1 MLKEKERVVYNVLAI
16 IDAIVAWVSLDIAL
30 YIYFGQFTFLNNK
43 DSIILHLIV
52 LLLWFLLSKV
62 FRANELYRSRPY
74 SILVLNVVGATA
86 VGSGLLAL
94 AVFVFNLYYIGI
106 TPIIYFGAIS
116 CLILILIKMALF
128 AYMKGARRKGWNFRN
143 IIIVGDSSALTF
155 IHQVMKYKE
164 WGYQIIGVVG
174 DEGLKKLIGHEVTML
189 PEDIDID
196 KVIEDKTIDEVI
208 YCKEKARMEDIMSL
222 LTSCNELGVIFRM
235 SSPFF
240 NMLTNKTHLHY
251 FDTTPVLTISNT
263 PMDYLLL
270 KLKSV
275 FDFMVSSI
283 TITIFS
289 PVFIGIA
296 LGIKLSSKGPVFFKQ
311 KRVGM
316 RGRKFWVYKFRTMVT
331 NAEELKAKLMD
342 QNEMDGPVF
351 KIARDPRITGIGNF
365 LRKTSLDELPQFFN
379 VLLGDMSIVGPRPPV
394 PAEVREYERWQLR
407 RLSMKPGITCVWQI
421 SPSRNDI
428 SFEEWMRMDLEYIDN
443 WSLRLDFVIILKT
456 IRTMLRADGK

>member
-1 MLKEKERVVYNVLAI
+1 MLKEKERVVYNFLAGLDAI
-16 IDAIVAWVSLDIAL
+16 IAWFSLDAAL
-30 YIYFGQFTFLNNK
+30 YLYFGQYTFLSNK
-43 DSIILHLIV
+43 DSIILHLVV
-52 LLLWFLLSKV
+52 LGIWFALSKA
-62 FRANELYRSRPY
+62 FRTNEIYRSRPY
-74 SILVLNVVGATA
+74 SILLLNVLGATI
-86 VGSGLLAL
+86 VGIGILSL
-94 AVFVFNLYYIGI
+94 AVFVFNLHYIGV
-106 TPIIYFGAIS
+106 TPIIYFGGIS
-116 CLILILIKMALF
+116 AVILLLLKLAVFSYL
-128 AYMKGARRKGWNFRN
+128 KGARRKGYNYRN
-143 IIIVGDSSALTF
+143 VLIVGDISATNF
-155 IHQVMKYKE
+155 IDNVLSHKE
-164 WGYQIIGVVG
+164 WGYRIVGVVG
-174 DEGLKKLIGHEVTML
+174 NQELNDKLGDSVLTLPENSDVDKLIE
-189 PEDIDID
+189 E
-196 KVIEDKTIDEVI
+196 KTIDEVI
-208 YCKEKARMEDIMSL
+208 YCREKARMEDIMAL
-222 LTSCNELGVIFRM
+222 LTSCNELGVVFRM

-270 KLKSV
+270 KLKAV
-275 FDFMVSSI
+275 FDFVVSFV
-283 TITIFS
+283 TITILS

-296 LGIKLSSKGPVFFKQ
+296 LGIKMTSKGPIFFKQ

-331 NAEELKAKLMD
+331 NAEELKATLME

-351 KIARDPRITGIGNF
+351 KMTRDPRITGIGNF

-421 SPSRNDI
+421 SPSRNDVT
-428 SFEEWMRMDLEYIDN
+428 FEDWMRMDLEYIDN

-456 IRTMLRADGK
+456 IRTMLRADGR

>member
-16 IDAIVAWVSLDIAL
+16 IDAILAWLSLDLAL
-30 YIYFGQFTFLNNK
+30 YLFFEKFTFLSNK
-43 DSIILHLIV
+43 DSIILHLVV
-52 LLLWFLLSKV
+52 LVVWFLLSKA

-74 SILVLNVVGATA
+74 SILLLNVIGLTVVGT
-86 VGSGLLAL
+86 GILAL
-94 AVFVFNLYYIGI
+94 AVMVFNLFQIGI
-106 TPIIYFGAIS
+106 TPLIYFGFLSATILFAIKV
-116 CLILILIKMALF
+116 IIF
-128 AYMKGARRKGWNFRN
+128 AYMKGARRRGMNSRN
-143 IIIVGDSSALTF
+143 ILIVGDESALTF
-155 IHQVMKYKE
+155 INQVIKCKE
-164 WGYQIIGVVG
+164 WGYRIIGVVG
-174 DEGLKKLIGHEVTML
+174 NNALKKSIEHQVTVL
-189 PEDIDID
+189 PEDTDID
-196 KVIEDKTIDEVI
+196 KVIADKTIDEVI
-208 YCKEKARMEDIMSL
+208 YCREKARMEDIMSL

-270 KLKSV
+270 KLKDV
-275 FDFMVSSI
+275 FDFVVSFI
-283 TITIFS
+283 TITVFS
-289 PVFIGIA
+289 PLYIGIA
-296 LGIKLSSKGPVFFKQ
+296 IGIKLSSKGPVFFKQ
-311 KRVGM
+311 KRVGK

-421 SPSRNDI
+421 SPSRNDV

-443 WSLRLDFVIILKT
+443 WSLRLDFILILKT
-456 IRTMLRADGK
+456 VRTMLRADGK